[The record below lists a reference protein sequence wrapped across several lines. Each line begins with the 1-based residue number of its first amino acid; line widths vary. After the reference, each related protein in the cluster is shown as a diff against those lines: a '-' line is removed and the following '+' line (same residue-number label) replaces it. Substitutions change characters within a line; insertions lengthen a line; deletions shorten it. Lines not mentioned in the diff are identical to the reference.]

1 MNKTQSLPIIYNSN
15 AFFLNKIYKNHK
27 RKYKL
32 KKKNWTYAICYAMV
46 PYGMLW
52 RMQFVGYCERFI
64 CYDMIFVCLVCD
76 LNATLCYVVCGKK
89 YAWIDG
95 IFDTTFTIPL
105 FNCSAETLVSCYNH
119 FSQCPCFPSSNV

>member
-1 MNKTQSLPIIYNSN
+1 ML
-15 AFFLNKIYKNHK
+15 FFLNKIYKNHK

-89 YAWIDG
+89 ICLNWLNIWHH
-95 IFDTTFTIPL
+95 F
-105 FNCSAETLVSCYNH
+105 YN
-119 FSQCPCFPSSNV
+119 PSI